1 MDDVINVRAANDTSR
16 PCTAYGPAAPTMC
29 ARRRRERPPG
39 PHPGRRPGRRPRQHG
54 RKMIATPKG
63 APTERRR
70 RDQDKTHGPAP
81 PTTHARRAPRRPQRG
96 KPSPAAAAGATRRRL
111 LRYAPPRRGAGRDDD
126 SDDRDAGG
134 RRRGGQSER
143 GKTKLRRGGEPR
155 RETPQPDTPAA
166 CPSLD
171 PDRRRA
177 PNGVDHP
184 RWASQTS
191 GPARRRTARLPPAG
205 QRRGAA
211 GHGARMPPA
220 RRKMGFTTL
229 PDPQARPHEPS

>member
-1 MDDVINVRAANDTSR
+1 MPPMRRPQMPKDTAQTTPRGLAAERPDEGASGDENHNVNIPQFKPPGDSLSEITESSDVARLLADMLEMDDVINVRAANDTSR

-39 PHPGRRPGRRPRQHG
+39 PHPGRRPGRRPRPHG

-111 LRYAPPRRGAGRDDD
+111 LRHAPPRRGAGRDDD
-126 SDDRDAGG
+126 SGDIEPETPAVTAGG
-134 RRRGGQSER
+134 SRQ
-143 GKTKLRRGGEPR
+143 
-155 RETPQPDTPAA
+155 
-166 CPSLD
+166 
-171 PDRRRA
+171 RA
-177 PNGVDHP
+177 
-184 RWASQTS
+184 
-191 GPARRRTARLPPAG
+191 ARRR
-205 QRRGAA
+205 
-211 GHGARMPPA
+211 
-220 RRKMGFTTL
+220 
-229 PDPQARPHEPS
+229 